1 MDLRSQSPDGD
12 FFDPEVPTSMRL
24 RVHIK
29 SHSPLT
35 GIFLIRSS
43 QWQADPDL
51 GALSQSPDGDFFD
64 PERRDECEV
73 TVPAMSHSPLTG
85 IFLIR
90 RTVNNGGTAL
100 WLIVTVP

>member
-1 MDLRSQSPDGD
+1 
-12 FFDPEVPTSMRL
+12 MRL

-64 PERRDECEV
+64 PERRGNHRDFG
-73 TVPAMSHSPLTG
+73 AASSHSPLTG

-90 RTVNNGGTAL
+90 SQIGLINTAPEEM
-100 WLIVTVP
+100 VTVP